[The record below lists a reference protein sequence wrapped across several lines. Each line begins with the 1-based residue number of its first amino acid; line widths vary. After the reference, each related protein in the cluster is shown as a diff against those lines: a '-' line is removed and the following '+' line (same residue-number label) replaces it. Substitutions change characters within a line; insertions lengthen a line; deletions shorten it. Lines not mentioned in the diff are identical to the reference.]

1 MPGRTIT
8 QAFVAFRVYVEKG
21 PKIDDDGKHYD
32 GWSSRFDE
40 WIPLYSPR
48 IMPFYS
54 KTQKGV
60 TEEYDIDEEVDKL
73 FQPEE
78 GHKRVYAVPRLRKC
92 ISSCYIHLMN

>member
-1 MPGRTIT
+1 MKEGALIDAHDKSVWNKSTILKMQEENVMPGRTIT
-8 QAFVAFRVYVEKG
+8 QAFVAFRVYMEKG

-54 KTQKGV
+54 KT
-60 TEEYDIDEEVDKL
+60 
-73 FQPEE
+73 
-78 GHKRVYAVPRLRKC
+78 
-92 ISSCYIHLMN
+92 